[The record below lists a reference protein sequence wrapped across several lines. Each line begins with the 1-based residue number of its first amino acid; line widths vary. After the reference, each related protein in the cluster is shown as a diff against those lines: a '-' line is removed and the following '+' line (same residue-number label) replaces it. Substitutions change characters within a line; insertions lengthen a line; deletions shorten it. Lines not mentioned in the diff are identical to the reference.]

1 MPSSHPALRQFA
13 QVNVISQV
21 RGQLAQRIV
30 YKVTTPDG
38 KTRGRKMEA
47 LLAMC
52 DPRRTHL
59 IFLNDKGKKLDTL
72 RAGLIAR
79 GFAPDEVATLNSDT
93 KNDATGES
101 VIKREVIPAG
111 VRVLIATSVLVEA
124 CLLYTSP
131 SPRDRTRSRMP
142 SSA

>member
-30 YKVTTPDG
+30 YKRTEPDG

-59 IFLNDKGKKLDTL
+59 IYLQDKASELDRL
-72 RAGLIAR
+72 YAGLIAR
-79 GFAPDEVATLNSDT
+79 GFAPDEVAILNSDT
-93 KNDATGES
+93 KNDATGELS
-101 VIKREVIPAG
+101 
-111 VRVLIATSVLVEA
+111 LIHI
-124 CLLYTSP
+124 
-131 SPRDRTRSRMP
+131 
-142 SSA
+142 